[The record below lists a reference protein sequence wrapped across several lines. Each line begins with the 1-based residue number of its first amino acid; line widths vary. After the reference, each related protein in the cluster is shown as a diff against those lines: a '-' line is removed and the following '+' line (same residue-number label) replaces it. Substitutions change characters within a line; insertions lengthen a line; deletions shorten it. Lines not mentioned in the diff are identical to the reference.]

1 MTARRKWKLLI
12 DHNKKMHLKNQ
23 RSNADIKDMRVQL
36 QQSKDKMNK
45 HSQYIRSSW
54 MVEILGIPVKKDEN
68 LYNNI
73 NKIVELTGI

>member
-1 MTARRKWKLLI
+1 MI